1 MADSDHPVWDSVR
14 EASRFFMN
22 EGTVHET
29 LRRLADDLAREGISY
44 AVVGG
49 MALFRHGFRRFT
61 EDVDILMTAGALDQF
76 RDRLVGRGYVPLF
89 PGAAKSFRDT
99 SNGIRIEVLTTGEF
113 PGDGKPKPVSF
124 PDPGEASILRDGFPV
139 VSLPRLIEMK
149 LASGLSA
156 PHRMKDI
163 TDVGEL
169 IVHLDLPLEF
179 DSELDSSV
187 RQEFRRLWKIMR
199 ERPPDPHEQGP

>member
-1 MADSDHPVWDSVR
+1 
-14 EASRFFMN
+14 
-22 EGTVHET
+22 
-29 LRRLADDLAREGISY
+29 
-44 AVVGG
+44 

-61 EDVDILMTAGALDQF
+61 EDVDILMTAGALEQF
-76 RDRLVGRGYVPLF
+76 RDRLVGRRYAPLF

-99 SNGIRIEVLTTGEF
+99 SNGIRIEVLITGEF
-113 PGDGKPKPVSF
+113 PSDGKPKPVSF
-124 PDPGEASILRDGFPV
+124 PDPGEASVLRDGFPV
-139 VSLPRLIEMK
+139 VSLPRLVEMK

-169 IVHLDLPLEF
+169 IVHLELPLEF

-187 RQEFRRLWKIMR
+187 RDEYRRLWKIMR